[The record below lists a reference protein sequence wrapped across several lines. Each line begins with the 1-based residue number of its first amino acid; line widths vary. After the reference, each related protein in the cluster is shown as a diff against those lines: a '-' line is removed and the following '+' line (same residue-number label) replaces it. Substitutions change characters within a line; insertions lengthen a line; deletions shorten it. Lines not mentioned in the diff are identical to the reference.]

1 MRLVT
6 FKLEEDLL
14 ERLDREAARKRV
26 SRSEVIREA
35 LRRYLSGCE
44 VRRERIRVRVVRLGR

>member
-14 ERLDREAARKRV
+14 ERLDRVAARKRV

-35 LRRYLSGCE
+35 LRRYLNGCE
-44 VRRERIRVRVVRLGR
+44 VGRERIRVRVVRLGR